1 MFVWADV
8 CENIVSDRFDNSN
21 SSASRKW
28 DDDVVQEACD
38 LLGKELS
45 LPPGVPGGMETYR
58 NTLCVSFFFKFYL
71 TVQMKRNAG
80 SNLVN

>member
-1 MFVWADV
+1 M
-8 CENIVSDRFDNSN
+8 SDI
-21 SSASRKW
+21 SSGCRNW
-28 DDDVVQEACD
+28 DDDLVQEACD
-38 LLGKELS
+38 LLEKELS